1 VDQERTTRTKPTA
14 ERRTDL
20 LDAGLEVFA
29 ERGYAKTTIAEIVE
43 RAGVAQGTFYLHFA
57 TKEALLFA
65 LQERFKERMVTRA
78 AAAITASGA
87 DWSAKLDALVLVCFE
102 DYTRQADQHDVLFA
116 HLSRDAKRR
125 GEGRPEGR
133 PKGRG
138 LIGVI
143 TTLLAEGKAAGAY
156 VVDDV
161 EVTGVL
167 LYSALHSGID
177 EVVHLGEPETAG
189 RLVPAWQ
196 DLFRRAAGCA

>member
-1 VDQERTTRTKPTA
+1 MDQERTTRTKPTA

-189 RLVPAWQ
+189 RLVPALQ

>member
-189 RLVPAWQ
+189 RLVPALQ

>member
-65 LQERFKERMVTRA
+65 LQERFKERMVARA

-125 GEGRPEGR
+125 GEGRP
-133 PKGRG
+133 KGRG

-143 TTLLAEGKAAGAY
+143 TTLLAEGKAADAY

-189 RLVPAWQ
+189 RLVPALQ